1 MKKIIAAAFASF
13 LYFNT
18 SFALSSQD
26 IPDEFSITEHWISL
40 TTSFDI
46 ESKTQK
52 FGTLYRK
59 FFSFLLTYEFYDPYD
74 NKLAIARARFFSL
87 TAHFDI
93 YDTQDQFL
101 GMAEEK
107 FFAFFPTFNIWG
119 PDRITKVAYASM
131 NFWGTTFT
139 IYDPATDREMA
150 VMWRP
155 FIRLKNDWTIR
166 ITNRPLF
173 EQRNIDPKVLLT
185 VLAFQGDREMWQQQ
199 EDNNKS
205 MLKGKAAND
214 STPKVESILKQIDAL
229 NQQQG
234 LTTVQKPDVASLENI
249 ATKLETDYKAQQG
262 ATATLSN
269 QEQINHFTKY
279 CLDLVKSDKISAEDK
294 KAILY
299 LLKMRLGNTPLSNE

>member
-1 MKKIIAAAFASF
+1 
-13 LYFNT
+13 
-18 SFALSSQD
+18 
-26 IPDEFSITEHWISL
+26 
-40 TTSFDI
+40 
-46 ESKTQK
+46 
-52 FGTLYRK
+52 
-59 FFSFLLTYEFYDPYD
+59 
-74 NKLAIARARFFSL
+74 
-87 TAHFDI
+87 
-93 YDTQDQFL
+93 
-101 GMAEEK
+101 MAEEK